1 MTDRQM
7 AHFLLVSLSKMPL
20 MLFLLF
26 LLFIS
31 VSCSKSTNETTPLGE
46 QELPDMIL
54 EDAQYTLGRPN
65 EDALIMKAA
74 RIEIYRN
81 EKGTTL
87 ENVEFWQNNSNGFRG
102 SCSLAETNQD
112 NNHAVLTG
120 NVEISRESDNIQ
132 IYAQNIEWNNDQKS
146 LQTTG
151 VVKVVY
157 GDGTEI
163 EAQGFYAELDKNL
176 FEFESI
182 IRGTINEQ

>member
-1 MTDRQM
+1 MTNRKM
-7 AHFLLVSLSKMPL
+7 AHFLLVSLLKMPL
-20 MLFLLF
+20 MLLLLLLLF
-26 LLFIS
+26 VS
-31 VSCSKSTNETTPLGE
+31 VSCSKSTKETTPLGE

-54 EDAQYTLGRPN
+54 ENAQYTLGRPN
-65 EDALIMKAA
+65 EDALIMMAS
-74 RIEIYRN
+74 RIEIYKS

-87 ENVEFWQNNSNGFRG
+87 ENVEFWQNNNGFKG
-102 SCSLAETNQD
+102 SCDLAEVNQE

-132 IYAQNIEWNNDQKS
+132 IFAQSIEWNNDQMS

-151 VVKVVY
+151 VVKVIY
-157 GDGTEI
+157 GNGTEI

>member
-1 MTDRQM
+1 M
-7 AHFLLVSLSKMPL
+7 ARFLLVSLFKMTSML
-20 MLFLLF
+20 LFLFLLF
-26 LLFIS
+26 AT
-31 VSCSKSTNETTPLGE
+31 VSCAKSTNETTPLGE

-54 EDAQYTLGRPN
+54 EDATYTLGRPD
-65 EDALIMKAA
+65 EDALIMKSS
-74 RIEIYRN
+74 RIEIY
-81 EKGTTL
+81 KGDRGITL
-87 ENVEFWQNNSNGFRG
+87 ENVEFWQNSNNGFRG
-102 SCSLAETNQD
+102 SCTFAEINED

-132 IYAQNIEWNNDQKS
+132 IHAQSIEWDNDQMS

-151 VVKVVY
+151 TVKVIY